1 MDTGTSAFL
10 LLLFLTTFAAL
21 IIWQINQNFR
31 RERFIREYTWP
42 PQLLEKIE
50 RQYGGFTRKESA
62 LVGNGLRQFFLA
74 YHGGGYRQVSM
85 PSQIVDD
92 LWHEFILYTRDYN
105 DFCSNAFGR
114 FLHHTPAVRLA
125 PGLKSSNEGLR
136 RVWYQCCKQENIDAK
151 DPTRL
156 PLLFALD
163 RKFNVANGYVYHP
176 DCEELRR
183 NGSYG
188 GQCGGDFS
196 SSSVD
201 GGTDGFGDSSGDGD
215 SDGGGDG
222 GGCGGGD

>member
-1 MDTGTSAFL
+1 MLSDW
-10 LLLFLTTFAAL
+10 L
-21 IIWQINQNFR
+21 IPSVVFGAIAVVAVWQSTLRYR
-31 RERFIREYTWP
+31 REEFIRNYTWP
-42 PQLLEKIE
+42 PQLLEKLE
-50 RQYGGFTRKESA
+50 RHQAGFVRKESA

-74 YHGGGYRQVSM
+74 YLMSGRRHVSM
-85 PSQIVDD
+85 PSQVVDD
-92 LWHEFILYTRDYN
+92 LWHEFILYTRDYQ
-105 DFCSNAFGR
+105 DFCAKAFGR

-136 RVWYQCCKQENIDAK
+136 RVWYQCCKQENINATN
-151 DPTRL
+151 PSRL

-163 RKFNVANGYVYHP
+163 TKFNIPNGYVYAP

-201 GGTDGFGDSSGDGD
+201 GGTDGFGDGGGDGD
-215 SDGGGDG
+215 GSGDSGSCG
-222 GGCGGGD
+222 GGCGGD